1 MANSSVTAQ
10 QSDRNLHATEA
21 LSDKGRWW
29 LALGAAVL
37 LHLAIIVPAVV
48 IRPDLAALAGDDVGA
63 PEAVNVM
70 LVTEADL
77 EARSMDVESASLQP
91 SVRNGSQTKARAEPA
106 QSAIA
111 PAAIAHSQ
119 SQSQSQSQSPTPDS
133 GAAPALDLSLAIPK
147 DANETAHQSLSKEL
161 EAAQQAMAGPPK
173 SASAAAPAHKGKID
187 EFTRAVAQALAR
199 HKPQSPGGHGRV
211 VVKFALSESG
221 TPISVNVT
229 QSSGD
234 PRFDAVAAD
243 AVWSC
248 SFPAPPPGTSLND
261 RTIDIEYNF

>member
-1 MANSSVTAQ
+1 MSNGSTTAQ
-10 QSDRNLHATEA
+10 QSDRRSLASEA

-91 SVRNGSQTKARAEPA
+91 SVRNGSQTQARAEPA

-119 SQSQSQSQSPTPDS
+119 SQSQSPTPDS
-133 GAAPALDLSLAIPK
+133 GAAPTLDLSLAIPK